1 MASPPPPPPLPA
13 SPWPGSN
20 PCIKPWAAGDVDVDA
35 DVDDDDD
42 LRGIS
47 GSIKY
52 NAGSEM
58 ETPP

>member
-1 MASPPPPPPLPA
+1 MASPPPPPPPPP
-13 SPWPGSN
+13 PWPGSN
-20 PCIKPWAAGDVDVDA
+20 PCTKPWAAGDVDA